1 MGRKSSLNSRHMA
14 ESYLS
19 EAEIRLQT
27 AKDAVAAKHFS
38 FAVRQSQECVEL
50 SLKGVLRSV
59 GIEPPKWHD
68 VGIVLRKE
76 STRFPQ
82 WFRESVDQLSLI
94 SRQLAGERQR
104 SMYGD
109 SDLDLSS
116 EELYTEFDAREAV
129 RDAEVVHSIC
139 RKMVPR

>member
-1 MGRKSSLNSRHMA
+1 MA

-19 EAEIRLQT
+19 EAGIRLKT
-27 AKDAVAAKHFS
+27 AKDALAAGHFS

-59 GIEPPKWHD
+59 GVEPPKWHD

-76 STRFPQ
+76 STRFPE
-82 WFRESVDQLSLI
+82 WFRERIDQLSLI

-109 SDLDLSS
+109 SDLDLSPQ
-116 EELYTEFDAREAV
+116 ELYTEFDAKEAV
-129 RDAEVVHSIC
+129 RDAEFIHSIC
-139 RKMVPR
+139 RKLVPT